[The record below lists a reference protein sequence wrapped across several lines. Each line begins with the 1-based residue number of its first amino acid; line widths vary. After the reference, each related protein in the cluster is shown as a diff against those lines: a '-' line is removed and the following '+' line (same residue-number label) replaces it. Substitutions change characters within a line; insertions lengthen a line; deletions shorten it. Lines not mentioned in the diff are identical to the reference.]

1 MLPNLIHSQLKLNIF
16 PLYRIIRKKICVQP
30 ALIPEPSIR
39 MPHHLISKVGNL
51 YYLFLKYS
59 HNLNAPLLRTTLM
72 ENPYYQEP
80 FLSLNQESRTP
91 GHDVSRSVTLDQTKP
106 NPDDPTQAVLSKDAS
121 RTLFFNSS
129 K

>member
-1 MLPNLIHSQLKLNIF
+1 MLPNLIHSQLKLKIF

-51 YYLFLKYS
+51 YYLFSKCS
-59 HNLNAPLLRTTLM
+59 HNLNAPFLRTTHM
-72 ENPYYQEP
+72 EDPHYQEP
-80 FLSLNQESRTP
+80 FHSLNQELRTP
-91 GHDVSRSVTLDQTKP
+91 GHDVSRSVTLGQTEP
-106 NPDDPTQAVLSKDAS
+106 NPDNPTHAVLSKDAS
-121 RTLFFNSS
+121 RTLPFISS